1 MTTSTLT
8 IPATTVS
15 VLELFSIGIGP
26 SSSHTVGPMRASF
39 SFTEN
44 IKQQKRLKDVQK
56 VKIELFGSLA
66 MTGIGHATDL
76 AICLGLCGYKPETID
91 SDQVSS
97 IIAKLKREKK
107 ISLGNI
113 HLIDF
118 DYDQDIQFLKG
129 KRLPYHSNAMKF
141 YAYGSNNE
149 LLFEETMYSTGGG
162 FVKNHKDID
171 QENLESS
178 DFKPVPFPYKTAEE
192 LLEHCRQNNLS
203 IPELVMQNELAM
215 RSSEEVVEGIL
226 KIWSVM
232 QACVKRGIKTQGI
245 LPGGLNV
252 KRRAFDL
259 HEKLSLSNQED
270 PSEIFDWV
278 SLFALAVNEE
288 NACGGQ
294 VVTAPTNGAS
304 GVIPAVLH
312 YYMKFVKGAS
322 VEGIIKFFLSATA
335 IGILFKE
342 GASLSAAE
350 MGCQG
355 EVGVACSMAAGGLVA
370 AMGGTN
376 DEIENA
382 AEIGMEHNLG
392 LTCDPIAG
400 LVQIPCIERNTKG
413 AICAINAARLALH
426 NKGDHRVSLD
436 QVIMAM
442 RKTGEDMNS
451 IYKETSEGGLA
462 LFVPVNLPEC

>member
-1 MTTSTLT
+1 MTN
-8 IPATTVS
+8 VS

-26 SSSHTVGPMRASF
+26 SSSHTVGPMRAAYSF
-39 SFTEN
+39 IEQ
-44 IKQQKRLKDVQK
+44 IKKESRLEDIDK

-76 AICLGLCGYKPETID
+76 AICLGLSGYKPETIE
-91 SDQVSS
+91 SEKVSMIIDQVKAS
-97 IIAKLKREKK
+97 KK
-107 ISLGNI
+107 ILLGASS
-113 HLIDF
+113 LIDF
-118 DYDQDIQFLKG
+118 SYDQDIVFLKG

-141 YAYGSNNE
+141 YAYDKKQQ

-162 FVKNHKDID
+162 FVKNHKDLD
-171 QENLESS
+171 SDESS
-178 DFKPVPFPYKTAEE
+178 NEQIKPVPYPYKTCQE
-192 LLEHCRQNNLS
+192 LLDHCRINHLS
-203 IPELVMQNELAM
+203 IPDLVLANELTIHSLEELNQGIMKIWNVMQ
-215 RSSEEVVEGIL
+215 S
-226 KIWSVM
+226 
-232 QACVKRGIKTQGI
+232 CVKRGIQAKGI

-252 KRRAFDL
+252 KRRAFEL
-259 HEKLSLSNQED
+259 HQTLLKSNQQD

-278 SLFALAVNEE
+278 SLYALAVNEE

-312 YYMKFVKGAS
+312 YYMKFVKGACN
-322 VEGIIKFFLSATA
+322 EGVIRFFLAATA

-376 DEIENA
+376 EEIENA

-392 LTCDPIAG
+392 LTCDPIGG

-413 AICAINAARLALH
+413 AICAINAARLAMY
-426 NKGDHRVSLD
+426 NKGDHRVRLD

>member
-1 MTTSTLT
+1 MSQ
-8 IPATTVS
+8 IASTVS

-26 SSSHTVGPMRASF
+26 SSSHTVGPMRAAYT
-39 SFTEN
+39 FTSELEE
-44 IKQQKRLKDVQK
+44 KGVLRHVGK
-56 VKIELFGSLA
+56 VKAELFGSLA
-66 MTGIGHATDL
+66 MTGVGHATDL
-76 AICLGLCGYKPETID
+76 ALCLGLSGFKPEECD
-91 SDQVSS
+91 SEAVPS
-97 IIAKLKREKK
+97 IIKSIQDSGSINLYGKHE
-107 ISLGNI
+107 
-113 HLIDF
+113 IDF
-118 DYDQDIQFLKG
+118 DFDGDILFHRG
-129 KRLPYHSNAMKF
+129 KRLPFHSNAMKF
-141 YAYGSNNE
+141 SAYSHDNK
-149 LLFEETMYSTGGG
+149 LLHEATIYSTGGG
-162 FVKNHKDID
+162 FIKNHKDID
-171 QENLESS
+171 SEETPKE
-178 DFKPVPFPYKTAEE
+178 FKPVPYPYTTAQE
-192 LLEHCRQNNLS
+192 LLDHCSNTGLK
-203 IPELVMQNELAM
+203 IHELVMENERAM
-215 RSSEEVVEGIL
+215 RKEEEVISGIL
-226 KIWSVM
+226 KIWNVM
-232 QACVKRGIKTQGI
+232 EACVKRGIKAEGI
-245 LPGGLNV
+245 LPGGLEV
-252 KRRAFDL
+252 KRRAKEL
-259 HEKLSLSNQED
+259 HESLKAQGFMSD
-270 PSEIFDWV
+270 PSQIFDWV
-278 SLFALAVNEE
+278 SLYALAVNEE
-288 NACGGQ
+288 NAAGGQ

-312 YYMKFVKGAS
+312 YYLQFVPNAS
-322 VEGIIKFFLSATA
+322 IEGVIRFFLTATA

-355 EVGVACSMAAGGLVA
+355 EVGVACSMAAGGLVS

-426 NKGDHRVSLD
+426 NKGHHRVSLD

-451 IYKETSEGGLA
+451 VYKETSEGGLA

>member
-1 MTTSTLT
+1 MNCQV
-8 IPATTVS
+8 AENQKTTVS

-26 SSSHTVGPMRASF
+26 SSSHTVGPMRASYRF
-39 SFTEN
+39 
-44 IKQQKRLKDVQK
+44 IKSLEDNAHLSCVAK
-56 VKIELFGSLA
+56 VRCELFGSLA
-66 MTGIGHATDL
+66 MTGEGHATDL
-76 AICLGLCGYKPETID
+76 AVALGFAGFKPELVD
-91 SDQVSS
+91 SERVPD
-97 IIAKLKREKK
+97 
-107 ISLGNI
+107 
-113 HLIDF
+113 LIDQIKKHGSIKLLGQKAIAF
-118 DYDQDIQFLKG
+118 DYVQDIVYQKG

-141 YAYGSNNE
+141 SAYDSSGI
-149 LLFEETMYSTGGG
+149 LLQEDVMYSTGGG
-162 FVKNHKDID
+162 FVKHHSEID
-171 QENLESS
+171 DVQEQGAAIS
-178 DFKPVPFPYKTAEE
+178 VPYPYKTAEE
-192 LLEHCRQNNLS
+192 LLDHCRNNNLN
-203 IPELVMQNELAM
+203 IHDVVLANELAM
-215 RSSEEVVEGIL
+215 RPYDEVKEGIFR
-226 KIWSVM
+226 IWSVM
-232 QACVKRGIKTQGI
+232 KACVQRGIKTQGI

-252 KRRAFDL
+252 KRRAYDL
-259 HEKLSLSNQED
+259 NQTLQSQEYLKD
-270 PSEIFDWV
+270 PSQIFDWV
-278 SLFALAVNEE
+278 SLYALAVNEE
-288 NACGGQ
+288 NAAGGQ

-312 YYMKFVKGAS
+312 YYMQF
-322 VEGIIKFFLSATA
+322 VEGANDEGIMRFFLSATA

-370 AMGGTN
+370 AMGGSF

-426 NKGDHRVSLD
+426 NKGEHRVSLD